1 MNNVEAVDYINRAKQ
16 AMTNVMEFFLFEP
29 INDNLMARMETA
41 LVGELIT
48 EIDIDFGVDVK
59 YEDNDVCV
67 VVSLDGIKVDKGI
80 LEIEGRYTN
89 CPALFA
95 ELETLDAAIEFTDS
109 ESNIAFDRAM
119 EIV

>member
-16 AMTNVMEFFLFEP
+16 AMTNVMEFFLFET
-29 INDNLMARMETA
+29 IGDDLTTRMESA
-41 LVGELIT
+41 LVSELIT
-48 EIDIDFGVDVK
+48 QIDIDFGVDVK
-59 YEDNDVCV
+59 YENNDVCV
-67 VVSLDGIKVDKGI
+67 VVSLYGIKVDKGI

-89 CPALFA
+89 CPAL
-95 ELETLDAAIEFTDS
+95 LSTSETLDTVVELKDS